1 MSPSQVERAED
12 PRVVNG
18 RPEGMLEHELA
29 TDFHALVCVKGFE
42 EARQIM
48 AEIINYEADRRPSN
62 GHA

>member
-1 MSPSQVERAED
+1 MSAVQAERAEE
-12 PRVVNG
+12 PRVING

>member
-1 MSPSQVERAED
+1 MSAVPAERAED

-18 RPEGMLEHELA
+18 RPVGMLEHELA